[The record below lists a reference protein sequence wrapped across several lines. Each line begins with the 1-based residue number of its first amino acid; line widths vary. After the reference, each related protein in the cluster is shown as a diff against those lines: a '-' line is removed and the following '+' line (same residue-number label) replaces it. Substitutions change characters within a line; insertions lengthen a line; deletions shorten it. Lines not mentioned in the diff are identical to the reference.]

1 MLERRFSSISFP
13 CSKMRFSS
21 NCPSFPYLAVFST
34 CFLILAWFVFQFAP
48 MSIVRL
54 FGSESAL
61 YNEFAVK
68 CFKIYLLVIPIN
80 GVQMLTRML
89 FQALGKPVPAVT
101 LSLARQIVF
110 LVIPTILLPMAMG
123 VEGALWASPVAETL
137 AFLMAVIML
146 KIYWKKLFKEEK
158 AHG

>member
-1 MLERRFSSISFP
+1 
-13 CSKMRFSS
+13 
-21 NCPSFPYLAVFST
+21 
-34 CFLILAWFVFQFAP
+34 